1 MNRIRIQN
9 IRAVFLPL
17 NFYEKYK
24 YLGSIPWGKEGDLF
38 KAIYPLVLA
47 MDYEAKPKM
56 CPRWF
61 LRFLHLFGSD
71 NSIVRVRNRR
81 LHSLEKKLTKGI
93 MFTDWKTKWSDYD
106 LRISIYAPEHLQEL
120 ASAIEERFYSRGRQ
134 EELVKEIKALDP
146 LAPIMWGSISRLEKQ
161 LEKLEKAMKNFRDE
175 LRLITNN
182 TEWTD
187 NEKFEAIDE
196 LHERYVAKKVKLFT
210 IPVVREEQP
219 IEEIEMNVISFDGRV
234 FETDLYCFEATR
246 LYNDDGIPYE
256 GCDIEFTD
264 KRVKPWKV
272 DNLDNPIWFI
282 GVLENN
288 PESMDEAR
296 EMLCEQGIA
305 EFRAFVRDL
314 INVGWVNKN

>member
-61 LRFLHLFGSD
+61 LRFLHMFGSD
-71 NSIVRVRNRR
+71 NSIVRVRNRF
-81 LHSLEKKLTKGI
+81 LHNLENKLTKGI
-93 MFTDWKTKWSDYD
+93 LMWDHKTKWSDYD
-106 LRISIYAPEHLQEL
+106 LRISVHGPEHLQEL

-161 LEKLEKAMKNFRDE
+161 LEKLENGKKN
-175 LRLITNN
+175 
-182 TEWTD
+182 
-187 NEKFEAIDE
+187 
-196 LHERYVAKKVKLFT
+196 
-210 IPVVREEQP
+210 
-219 IEEIEMNVISFDGRV
+219 
-234 FETDLYCFEATR
+234 
-246 LYNDDGIPYE
+246 
-256 GCDIEFTD
+256 
-264 KRVKPWKV
+264 
-272 DNLDNPIWFI
+272 
-282 GVLENN
+282 
-288 PESMDEAR
+288 
-296 EMLCEQGIA
+296 
-305 EFRAFVRDL
+305 
-314 INVGWVNKN
+314 